1 MAVIKK
7 TKIAGVGE
15 KMKKRELLYISW
27 GNIISAATVEKSME
41 VP

>member
-15 KMKKRELLYISW
+15 KMKKRELLCPFDENVNDNGDSSK
-27 GNIISAATVEKSME
+27 N
-41 VP
+41 